1 MDGRINPNKDAETMI
16 PPAKPRTTL
25 LVFGPNSFLKKKTN
39 AEPIVVENNS
49 INKHIIVIVIEFI

>member
-1 MDGRINPNKDAETMI
+1 MI